1 MIFNVGA
8 GGGAST
14 ADKVKYNN
22 TESGLQSDNVQGAV
36 DELNNSLEAKG
47 DFELLCYVTSVGD
60 KTVPN
65 LTQYK
70 SIWATLVIDNGLY
83 GNFLMPL
90 SLFKTITTFSRCSHY
105 ESSGGY
111 SCDFKYVNDTT
122 INIVKIYRITGCYLY
137 GIK

>member
-1 MIFNVGA
+1 MTIYGII
-8 GGGAST
+8 
-14 ADKVKYNN
+14 KP
-22 TESGLQSDNVQGAV
+22 
-36 DELNNSLEAKG
+36 LNNSLEAKG

-83 GNFLMPL
+83 GNLLIPL
-90 SLFKTITTFSRCSHY
+90 SLFKTITTYSRCSYY
-105 ESSGGY
+105 ESSGVY
-111 SCDFKYVNDTT
+111 ACDFKYVNDTT
-122 INIVKIYRITGCYLY
+122 INISQLYRIIGCYLY